1 MSKKKIKKWSAD
13 KYPKSTIKKNDPV
26 HDDFMDYLGGK
37 LPKRYYINL
46 NAIEPAIAK
55 YMTDDFGIMMVM
67 YYAKNMAEAE
77 LPIADG
83 EYYDLFVGPCYGNE
97 CVFRFC
103 TKKSEKTMDLLD
115 DVFINARYMKER
127 FGIEWARTM
136 ELGYGIFSVM
146 TENGYTSLR
155 MNGPMFEQSD
165 IMLTA

>member
-1 MSKKKIKKWSAD
+1 MKKKIKKWSAD
-13 KYPKSTIKKNDPV
+13 KYPKSTLKKNDPV
-26 HDDFMDYLGGK
+26 HNDFMDYLGGK

-46 NAIEPAIAK
+46 NAVEPAIAK
-55 YMTDDFGIMMVM
+55 YMTDDSGIMAVM
-67 YYAKNMAEAE
+67 YYAKNMAETE

-83 EYYDLFVGPCYGNE
+83 EYYDLCVGPCYGNE

-115 DVFINARYMKER
+115 DVFINARYMKNR
-127 FGIEWARTM
+127 FGIEWNRTM
-136 ELGYGIFSVM
+136 ELAQVM
-146 TENGYTSLR
+146 ISIMMENGYTSLR